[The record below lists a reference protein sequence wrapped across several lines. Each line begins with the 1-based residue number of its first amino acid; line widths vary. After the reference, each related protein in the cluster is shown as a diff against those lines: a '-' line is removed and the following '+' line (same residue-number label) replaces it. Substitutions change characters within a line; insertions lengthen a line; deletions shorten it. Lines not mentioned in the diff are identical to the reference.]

1 MVQTLDCIH
10 SEHDEE
16 SQALLH
22 HSPCSVQPALTA
34 LCGLFFRC
42 SDHDMH
48 DKFSHVVKSTYISDL
63 PKLDKRNDLPILSNS
78 DIRRLAMSYT
88 LRKLSIRICPPLVF
102 LSYSSETCLSENFC
116 PRATF
121 ANSFGYAAFVTETY
135 ATSLGS
141 LSPFCQ
147 LREGDRGVLPN

>member
-10 SEHDEE
+10 SERDEE

-42 SDHDMH
+42 SDHDIH

-78 DIRRLAMSYT
+78 DIRRLVMSYT
-88 LRKLSIRICPPLVF
+88 LRKLSIRICLPLVF
-102 LSYSSETCLSENFC
+102 VSYFVRDLSVREFLSE
-116 PRATF
+116 
-121 ANSFGYAAFVTETY
+121 GY
-135 ATSLGS
+135 L
-141 LSPFCQ
+141 CQ
-147 LREGDRGVLPN
+147 LFRVCRFCH